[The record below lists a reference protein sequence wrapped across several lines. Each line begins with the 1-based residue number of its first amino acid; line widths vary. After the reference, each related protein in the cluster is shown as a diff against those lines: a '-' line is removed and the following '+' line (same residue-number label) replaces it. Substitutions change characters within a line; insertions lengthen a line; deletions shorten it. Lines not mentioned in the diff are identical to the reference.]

1 MLEPPHRTS
10 VAAPTVRS
18 GPGGR
23 IERLDG
29 LHERSE
35 RRQRDPAAD
44 LPDPSALV
52 RDPGVD
58 QGVHAKQLEGV
69 ERPVETYGLFIKANS
84 SIHGPSQGIARILP
98 HRKLLIDGRHVE
110 SVSGHAFKT
119 LNPATEEVIATV
131 AEGNEVDVDLA
142 VAAARR
148 AFEGPWRTMRAA
160 DRGKILFRLVEL
172 MKQHADEIAA
182 LESLDAGKPIAGV
195 LRQDLPAAIDT
206 LTYYAGWADK
216 MTGEVVPVR
225 DDALTYTVREPV
237 GVVAVIVPWNFP
249 LMIGM
254 WKLAPALACGCTV
267 VMKPAELTSLSALRI
282 GELALEAGLPP
293 GVLNIVTGPG
303 RVVGDALVNH
313 PDVDKVTFTGSPGVG
328 RGILRGAA
336 GNFKRVSLELGGKS
350 ANVIFDDADLDAATK
365 AAASGIFFNAGQ
377 VCSAGSR
384 VLVQEKV
391 YDDVVARLAQR
402 AQSLRIGDPSDRAT
416 SLGPVISEKQMK
428 GILDYVDIGQKEGA
442 SLVTGGER
450 VGDRGYF
457 LSPAVFANVEHE
469 MRISQEEIFG
479 PVVSVIKFRDEADA
493 LRIANGTAYSLAAGV
508 WSRDIGRVQ
517 RFAKRANAGTVWLN
531 TYGYTDVRLPW
542 GGARDSGFGREH
554 GSAAIENFTEPKA
567 VWMNLN
573 V

>member
-1 MLEPPHRTS
+1 MMS
-10 VAAPTVRS
+10 VAYDYERDERAPTVRN
-18 GPGGR
+18 
-23 IERLDG
+23 EL
-29 LHERSE
+29 
-35 RRQRDPAAD
+35 
-44 LPDPSALV
+44 
-52 RDPGVD
+52 
-58 QGVHAKQLEGV
+58 
-69 ERPVETYGLFIKANS
+69 
-84 SIHGPSQGIARILP
+84 
-98 HRKLLIDGRHVE
+98 LLIDGARVR
-110 SVSGHAFKT
+110 SLSGKTFKS
-119 LNPATEEVIATV
+119 LNPATEQVIATI
-131 AEGNEVDVDLA
+131 AEGNEHDVDRA

-160 DRGKILFRLVEL
+160 ERGHILLKWAEL
-172 MKQHADEIAA
+172 LKQHADEIAA
-182 LESLDAGKPIAGV
+182 LESLDAGKPISAV
-195 LRQDLPAAIDT
+195 LRQDFPAAIDT

-216 MTGEVVPVR
+216 ISGDVVSTR

-237 GVVAVIVPWNFP
+237 GVVAAIVPWNFP

-282 GELALEAGLPP
+282 GELALEAGLPK

-328 RGILRGAA
+328 RGIMKGAA

-350 ANVIFDDADLDAATK
+350 ANVIFDDANLEAAAK
-365 AAASGIFFNAGQ
+365 AAAAGIFFNAGQ

-384 VLVQEKV
+384 VLVQEQA
-391 YDDVVARLAQR
+391 YDEVVERLVARAET
-402 AQSLRIGDPSDRAT
+402 LRIGDPADRAT
-416 SLGPVISEKQMK
+416 VLGPVISEKQIRS
-428 GILDYVDIGQKEGA
+428 ILDYVEIGKNEGA
-442 SLVTGGER
+442 HLATGGER

-457 LSPAVFANVEHE
+457 ISPAVFANVAHE

-479 PVVSVIKFRDEADA
+479 PVVSVIKFKDEADA
-493 LRIANGTAYSLAAGV
+493 LRIANGPAYSLAAGV
-508 WSRDIGRVQ
+508 WSADMGRVQ
-517 RFAKRANAGTVWLN
+517 RFAKKARAGTVWIN

-542 GGARDSGFGREH
+542 GGERDSGLGREH
-554 GSAAIENFTEPKA
+554 GTAALDNFTEPKA

>member
-1 MLEPPHRTS
+1 MS
-10 VAAPTVRS
+10 VAYDYERDAHHAPTVRD
-18 GPGGR
+18 
-23 IERLDG
+23 EL
-29 LHERSE
+29 
-35 RRQRDPAAD
+35 
-44 LPDPSALV
+44 LV
-52 RDPGVD
+52 
-58 QGVHAKQLEGV
+58 
-69 ERPVETYGLFIKANS
+69 
-84 SIHGPSQGIARILP
+84 
-98 HRKLLIDGRHVE
+98 IDGTRVR
-110 SVSGHAFKT
+110 SLSGKTFKS
-119 LNPATEEVIATV
+119 LNPATEQVIATI
-131 AEGNEVDVDLA
+131 AEGNELDVDRA

-160 DRGKILFRLVEL
+160 KRGHILLKWAEL
-172 MKQHADEIAA
+172 LKQHADEIAA
-182 LESLDAGKPIAGV
+182 LESLDAGKPISAV
-195 LRQDLPAAIDT
+195 LRQDFPAAIDT

-216 MTGEVVPVR
+216 ISGDVVSTR

-237 GVVAVIVPWNFP
+237 GVVAAIVPWNFP

-282 GELALEAGLPP
+282 GEVALEAGLPK

-328 RGILRGAA
+328 RGIMKGAA

-350 ANVIFDDADLDAATK
+350 ANVIFDDANLEAAAK
-365 AAASGIFFNAGQ
+365 AAAAGIFFNAGQ

-384 VLVQEKV
+384 VLVQENA
-391 YDDVVARLAQR
+391 YDEVVERLVARAE
-402 AQSLRIGDPSDRAT
+402 ALRIGDPADRAT
-416 SLGPVISEKQMK
+416 VLGPVISEKQMRS
-428 GILDYVDIGQKEGA
+428 ILDYVEIGKNEGA
-442 SLVTGGER
+442 HLATGGAR

-457 LSPAVFANVEHE
+457 ISPAVFANVAHE

-479 PVVSVIKFRDEADA
+479 PVVSVIKFKDEADA

-508 WSRDIGRVQ
+508 WSADMGRVQ
-517 RFAKRANAGTVWLN
+517 RFAKKARAGTVWIN

-542 GGARDSGFGREH
+542 GGERDSGLGREH
-554 GSAAIENFTEPKA
+554 GTAALDNFTEPKA

>member
-1 MLEPPHRTS
+1 MMSIAYDDYARDRATPI
-10 VAAPTVRS
+10 AASKP
-18 GPGGR
+18 
-23 IERLDG
+23 
-29 LHERSE
+29 
-35 RRQRDPAAD
+35 
-44 LPDPSALV
+44 
-52 RDPGVD
+52 
-58 QGVHAKQLEGV
+58 QL
-69 ERPVETYGLFIKANS
+69 
-84 SIHGPSQGIARILP
+84 
-98 HRKLLIDGRHVE
+98 LLIDGQRVP
-110 SVSGHAFKT
+110 SVSGRTFTT
-119 LNPATEEVIATV
+119 LNPATEQVIATI
-131 AEGNEVDVDLA
+131 AEGNEVDVDRA

-148 AFEGPWRTMRAA
+148 AFEGPWSTMRAA
-160 DRGKILFRLVEL
+160 ERGHILFKLVEL
-172 MKQHADEIAA
+172 MKTHADEIAA
-182 LESLDAGKPIAGV
+182 LESLDAGKPISGV

-216 MTGEVVPVR
+216 ISGETVSTR
-225 DDALTYTVREPV
+225 TDALTYTVREPV

-254 WKLAPALACGCTV
+254 WKLAPALACGCTI
-267 VMKPAELTSLSALRI
+267 VMKPAELTSLSALLI

-293 GVLNIVTGPG
+293 GVLNIVPGPG

-350 ANVIFDDADLDAATK
+350 ANVIFDDADVEAASK

-384 VLVQEKV
+384 VLAQEKV
-391 YDDVVARLAQR
+391 YDEVVERLTQR
-402 AQSLRIGDPSDRAT
+402 AKAIRMGDPSDRAT
-416 SLGPVISEKQMK
+416 ALGPVISEKQMK
-428 GILDYVDIGQKEGA
+428 TILDYVDIGQKEGA
-442 SLVTGGER
+442 LLTTGGQR

-457 LSPAVFANVEHE
+457 ISPAVFAGVEHE

-517 RFAKRANAGTVWLN
+517 RFAKKARAGTVWIN

-542 GGARDSGFGREH
+542 GGVRDSGFGREH
-554 GSAAIENFTEPKA
+554 GTAAIENFTEPKA

>member
-1 MLEPPHRTS
+1 MSIAYDYFHDTP
-10 VAAPTVRS
+10 
-18 GPGGR
+18 
-23 IERLDG
+23 
-29 LHERSE
+29 
-35 RRQRDPAAD
+35 RDAVV
-44 LPDPSALV
+44 L
-52 RDPGVD
+52 R
-58 QGVHAKQLEGV
+58 KQ
-69 ERPVETYGLFIKANS
+69 
-84 SIHGPSQGIARILP
+84 
-98 HRKLLIDGRHVE
+98 LLIDGRHIE
-110 SVSGHAFKT
+110 SVSGRTFKT
-119 LNPATEEVIATV
+119 LNPATEEVIAV
-131 AEGNEVDVDLA
+131 ISEGNEADVERA
-142 VAAARR
+142 VVAARR
-148 AFEGPWRTMRAA
+148 AFLGVWGNMRPAE
-160 DRGKILFRLVEL
+160 RGHILLRLAEL
-172 MKQHADEIAA
+172 MKQHSAELAE
-182 LESLDAGKPIAGV
+182 LESRDAGKPISAV

-216 MTGEVVPVR
+216 IHGDTVPTR
-225 DDALTYTVREPV
+225 SDALTYTVREPV

-293 GVLNIVTGPG
+293 GVLNIVPGPG

-313 PDVDKVTFTGSPGVG
+313 PGVDKVTFTGSPGVG

-365 AAASGIFFNAGQ
+365 AAAAGIFFNAGQ

-384 VLVQEKV
+384 VLAHENV
-391 YDDVVARLAQR
+391 YGEVVERLAAR
-402 AQSLRIGDPSDRAT
+402 AKALRMGDTADKTTA
-416 SLGPVISEKQMK
+416 LGPVISEKQMTS
-428 GILDYVDIGQKEGA
+428 ILDYVDIGQREGA

-450 VGDRGYF
+450 VGDRGYYI
-457 LSPAVFANVEHE
+457 SPAVFANVKHE

-479 PVVSVIKFRDEADA
+479 PVVSVIKFKDEADA
-493 LRIANGTAYSLAAGV
+493 LRIANGTAFSLAAGV
-508 WSRDIGRVQ
+508 WSRDMGRVQ
-517 RFAKRANAGTVWLN
+517 RFAKKAKAGTVWIN

-542 GGARDSGFGREH
+542 GGAGDSGFGREH
-554 GSAAIENFTEPKA
+554 GTEALANFTEPKA

>member
-1 MLEPPHRTS
+1 MMS
-10 VAAPTVRS
+10 VAYDY
-18 GPGGR
+18 
-23 IERLDG
+23 ERDA
-29 LHERSE
+29 
-35 RRQRDPAAD
+35 RRATTIRDE
-44 LPDPSALV
+44 L
-52 RDPGVD
+52 
-58 QGVHAKQLEGV
+58 
-69 ERPVETYGLFIKANS
+69 
-84 SIHGPSQGIARILP
+84 
-98 HRKLLIDGRHVE
+98 LLIDGARVR
-110 SVSGHAFKT
+110 SLSGNTFT
-119 LNPATEEVIATV
+119 SLNPATEQVIATV
-131 AEGNEVDVDLA
+131 AEGNEADVDRA

-160 DRGKILFRLVEL
+160 ERGHILLRWAEL
-172 MKQHADEIAA
+172 LKQHADEIAA
-182 LESLDAGKPIAGV
+182 LESLDAGKPISAV
-195 LRQDLPAAIDT
+195 LRQDFPAAIDT

-216 MTGEVVPVR
+216 ISGDVVSAR

-237 GVVAVIVPWNFP
+237 GVVAAIVPWNFP

-282 GELALEAGLPP
+282 GELALEAGLPK

-328 RGILRGAA
+328 RGIMKGAA

-350 ANVIFDDADLDAATK
+350 ANVIFDDANLEAAAK
-365 AAASGIFFNAGQ
+365 AAAAGIFFNAGQ

-384 VLVQEKV
+384 VLVQENA
-391 YDDVVARLAQR
+391 YDEVVERLVARAE
-402 AQSLRIGDPSDRAT
+402 ALRVGDPADRAT
-416 SLGPVISEKQMK
+416 ALGPVISEKQMRS
-428 GILDYVDIGQKEGA
+428 ILDYVEIGKHEGA
-442 SLVTGGER
+442 LLATGGAR

-457 LSPAVFANVEHE
+457 ISPAVFANVAHE
-469 MRISQEEIFG
+469 MRISQEEVFG
-479 PVVSVIKFRDEADA
+479 PVVSVIKFKDEADA

-508 WSRDIGRVQ
+508 WSADMGRVQ
-517 RFAKRANAGTVWLN
+517 RFAKKARAGTVWIN

-542 GGARDSGFGREH
+542 GGERDSGLGREH
-554 GSAAIENFTEPKA
+554 GTAALDNFTEPKA